1 VHLTIK
7 ELEAGLERIGAS
19 PRDDGVLEMIV
30 RRPGVGQ
37 REMLTEGE
45 LDPAEG
51 LVGDTWNLRSSAG
64 TADGS
69 PDPAAQITLM
79 ASRVIDLIAQSRDR
93 WSLAG
98 DQLFVDLDLS
108 ADNLPAG
115 TRLGIGTA
123 VIQISAEPHT
133 GCRKFV
139 GRFGVDAM
147 KFVNSAAGRR
157 LRLRG
162 ANARVVQDGVI
173 RVGDVV
179 RKLV

>member
-1 VHLTIK
+1 MHLTMK
-7 ELEAGLERIGAS
+7 ELEAGLERIGTS
-19 PRDDGVLEMIV
+19 PRDHGVLEMIV

-51 LVGDTWNLRSSAG
+51 LVGDTWNLRDSSN

-69 PDPAAQITLM
+69 PDPAVQITLM
-79 ASRVIDLIAQSRDR
+79 ASRVIALIAQSRDR

-123 VIQISAEPHT
+123 IIQISAEPHT

-139 GRFGVDAM
+139 GRFGIDAM
-147 KFVNSAAGRR
+147 KFVNSPAGRR

-179 RKLV
+179 RKLA